1 MLIVSL
7 SLLFFV
13 VSAEEKGRV
22 RTEPRDLMAQVIDRI
37 GLIQSELELLVRQFQ
52 RTLIG
57 NARVSRLISEKI
69 PSVEDIE
76 AITNQLRQTDRM
88 VSEMIKLT
96 TVLRTPTVDGR
107 QTPGLPG
114 LPGVPGMEQ
123 IMVMFSQMAAQFQQ
137 LSGLLGGITSGLVRA
152 GGSNGTAP
160 GGMPNPLEPLTQILA
175 QLAGNLGTMG
185 ESFRMG

>member
-1 MLIVSL
+1 MKMLIVSL
-7 SLLFFV
+7 SLLFIV
-13 VSAEEKGRV
+13 VSGEEKGRL
-22 RTEPRDLMAQVIDRI
+22 RAEPRDLMAQVIDRI

-76 AITNQLRQTDRM
+76 SITSQLRQTDRM

-107 QTPGLPG
+107 QLPG

-123 IMVMFSQMAAQFQQ
+123 IMAMFSQMAAQFQQ

-152 GGSNGTAP
+152 GGTNGTAP

-185 ESFRMG
+185 ESFRIG